1 MLESGVGDVA
11 NTWIARQH
19 RLLHIKKRAWSG
31 ARVVFVSPGNYILT
45 RSDDY
50 LLAKQVHD
58 LFLDRR
64 YSPFFIKQKRIV
76 NRPIHS

>member
-31 ARVVFVSPGNYILT
+31 ARVAFVSPQNYILT
-45 RSDDY
+45 SSDNF
-50 LLAKQVHD
+50 LLSKKVHD
-58 LFLDRR
+58 LSTDPFL
-64 YSPFFIKQKRIV
+64 KL
-76 NRPIHS
+76 HSSNDTN